1 MKRLTRIC
9 ALLLALLMLVPLA
22 AGCKKETENE
32 KLTVDTT
39 YQIAYVGE
47 DAYASLAATRLC
59 AGLREL
65 LGERLPVVKEKDLD
79 AQVAEGR
86 VIYVGAPAGMTDLPA
101 MQGAFEVLS
110 RKDGIVIRAQSPML
124 LYMAAVQIAK
134 VWPTAGY
141 GLTEEGTLTV
151 DEAVCKKLN
160 ALDIGASRTI
170 SVMSQN
176 VRCADDGGKND
187 IADRK
192 VRLKQLVEDYSPDL
206 LGTQEVTKTWMGIF
220 EDYFGQTYGMV
231 GCSRDGV
238 NATSGEW
245 NTILYKKE
253 RFDLVES
260 GTFWL
265 TDTPDTPSMTEDALC
280 RRICTWAIL
289 KDKQTDKEIL
299 FCNTHLDHSNDTVR
313 GQQAELLMQF
323 IDKYAGEYPI
333 FLTGDFNTAPGK
345 APYNTVVKTLT
356 DSHKRAEVELSEV
369 KGTFHGYAT
378 PKNEIDFCFYDLNHA
393 DAVSYRI
400 LSDDYDGFVSDHYGV
415 IGNFVLK

>member
-151 DEAVCKKLN
+151 NDAVCKKLN

-253 RFDLVES
+253 RFDLV
-260 GTFWL
+260 
-265 TDTPDTPSMTEDALC
+265 
-280 RRICTWAIL
+280 
-289 KDKQTDKEIL
+289 
-299 FCNTHLDHSNDTVR
+299 
-313 GQQAELLMQF
+313 
-323 IDKYAGEYPI
+323 
-333 FLTGDFNTAPGK
+333 
-345 APYNTVVKTLT
+345 
-356 DSHKRAEVELSEV
+356 
-369 KGTFHGYAT
+369 
-378 PKNEIDFCFYDLNHA
+378 
-393 DAVSYRI
+393 
-400 LSDDYDGFVSDHYGV
+400 
-415 IGNFVLK
+415 